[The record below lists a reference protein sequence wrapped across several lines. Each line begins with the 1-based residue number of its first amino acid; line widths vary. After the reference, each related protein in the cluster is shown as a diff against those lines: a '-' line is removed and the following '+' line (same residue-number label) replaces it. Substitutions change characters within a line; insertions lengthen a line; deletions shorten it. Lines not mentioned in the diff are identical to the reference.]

1 MSERVPNMKRH
12 NWPLLAS
19 DATRCIDCDGMLRDV
34 GGYACPGKKAP
45 APMQASR
52 IEIAVGDEVAW
63 SAAGKGKV
71 LSIYEGNGFRMVAE
85 VEVGGLWWWDAEN
98 ECFTLENTGRRGTL
112 EVRAADL
119 TRKGA

>member
-1 MSERVPNMKRH
+1 
-12 NWPLLAS
+12 
-19 DATRCIDCDGMLRDV
+19 
-34 GGYACPGKKAP
+34 
-45 APMQASR
+45 MQAPR
-52 IEIAVGDEVAW
+52 IEIAVGDDVAW
-63 SAAGKGKV
+63 TAAGKGKV